1 MQNKEWNK
9 ELFPV
14 ILKQALYEK
23 GMTQRGLAR
32 ILGISPNSVH
42 SYLIGRNLPTL
53 EVFAKMAIALNYSA
67 DYLLGFTDPKN
78 LSGEDD
84 SLKEEILIMRS
95 SYTAMTDK
103 QKKAFLEF
111 VKSIAKE

>member
-9 ELFPV
+9 ELFPA
-14 ILKQALYEK
+14 ILKQALYER
-23 GMTQRGLAR
+23 GMTQGDLPESSD
-32 ILGISPNSVH
+32 IPNSVH

-53 EVFAKMAIALNYSA
+53 DVFAKMAIALNYSA
-67 DYLLGFTDPKN
+67 DYLLGFTGPKN

-95 SYTAMTDK
+95 SYTAMSDK